1 MRCSNVLSFMR
12 PLFIA
17 YFLAI
22 PAGALVAY
30 AQTPAG
36 ADAINPSPG
45 ITIPPFKPFPVWSV
59 PKADSPSTSPKNLKI
74 ESFGYSLAPQEPG
87 FQFSPGYT
95 AAFFNLQGLECPGCV
110 IGPVNRAKFTLP
122 PFGATATLKLRD
134 DRIELFSGFG
144 ALEAW
149 KPEGTFEPRGHR
161 FFSSSYGD
169 AWLGQ
174 VEAGGRI
181 ALDRGQHVW
190 VGATGRHLSNFGP
203 GLKEW
208 NTLSGGATFV
218 FGQH

>member
-1 MRCSNVLSFMR
+1 MRCPNLLSFMR
-12 PLFIA
+12 PLSIA
-17 YFLAI
+17 YFLNI
-22 PAGALVAY
+22 TAGALVVC

-36 ADAINPSPG
+36 PGTINPSPG
-45 ITIPPFKPFPVWSV
+45 ITIPAFKPFSVWPA
-59 PKADSPSTSPKNLKI
+59 PKAEPPHTFPKNLTI

-87 FQFSPGYT
+87 FQFSPSYT

-110 IGPVNRAKFTLP
+110 LGPVNRAKFTLP
-122 PFGATATLKLRD
+122 PFGAKATLKLWD
-134 DRIELFSGFG
+134 DRVELFSGFG

-149 KPEGTFEPRGHR
+149 KPEGTFEPRGHS

-169 AWLGQ
+169 AWLAQ

-208 NTLSGGATFV
+208 NTFSGGATFV

>member
-1 MRCSNVLSFMR
+1 MRCSNGIFMR
-12 PLFIA
+12 PLLIA
-17 YFLAI
+17 YFLNIAT
-22 PAGALVAY
+22 GTVVVW
-30 AQTPAG
+30 AQTPVG
-36 ADAINPSPG
+36 TS
-45 ITIPPFKPFPVWSV
+45 
-59 PKADSPSTSPKNLKI
+59 SPSTGNTIPTFDPHPSFLKNLTV

-110 IGPVNRAKFTLP
+110 IGPVNRAKLTLP
-122 PFGATATLKLRD
+122 PFGAKATLKLRN

-149 KPEGTFEPRGHR
+149 KPEGTFEPRGHSL
-161 FFSSSYGD
+161 FSSSYGD
-169 AWLGQ
+169 AWLAQ

-181 ALDRGQHVW
+181 ALDRSQHVW
-190 VGATGRHLSNFGP
+190 VGAIGRHLSNFGP

-208 NTLSGGATFV
+208 NTFSGDATFV